1 MFNRKKKD
9 LVVVDITSGVSD
21 FDKRQLEDEG
31 YIVVYVH
38 GDPNKA
44 VSVVRS

>member
-9 LVVVDITSGVSD
+9 IVLVDVTSGFSD
-21 FDKRQLEDEG
+21 VDADKLEDAG

-44 VSVVRS
+44 VSVLRS